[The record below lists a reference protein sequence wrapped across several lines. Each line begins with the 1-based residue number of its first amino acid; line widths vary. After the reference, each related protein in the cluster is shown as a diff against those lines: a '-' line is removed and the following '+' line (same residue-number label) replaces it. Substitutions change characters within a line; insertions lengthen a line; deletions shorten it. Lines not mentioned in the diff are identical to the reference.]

1 MKITFVKAG
10 GFNLSGGDRVI
21 AMYAKHLKD
30 RGHEI
35 LIISTPPEYPSFF
48 SQVRGLLKG
57 ETWKFKN
64 KKLPSHFD
72 NLDVECKIIDSI
84 RPITDGDL
92 PDADVVIATWWE
104 TAEWV
109 ANLSEAKGA
118 KVYYIQHHEVFDY
131 VPKERAAATYS
142 LPMHKITVSQ
152 WLIDIMRTQ
161 YGDHNV
167 SLVLPSVDAEQF
179 FAPPRTKQSTPTV
192 GLIYSTASWK
202 GSDICLKA
210 FSLARKKVPN
220 LRLVALGN
228 LSNESLPTEF
238 KDKSSTE
245 FIYPVAQNELK
256 NFYSKCDAWLLGSRS
271 EGFGLPI
278 LEAMACRTPVISTP
292 AGAAPELLSDG
303 AGMLVKHEDPQDMA
317 LAIER
322 MCQLSNAEWQTMSD
336 AAYAKVQNYT
346 WDDAIELFEAALQ
359 TAIKRTQDGEFLAPE
374 TLQDVA
380 LQPEYV

>member
-30 RGHEI
+30 RGHEV
-35 LIISTPPEYPSFF
+35 LVLATPPDHPSLFD
-48 SQVRGLLKG
+48 QLRGLLKG
-57 ETWKFKN
+57 EKLRLKK
-64 KKLPSHFD
+64 KKLASHFD
-72 NLDVECKIIDSI
+72 NLDIQCQVIDRI
-84 RPITDGDL
+84 RPITDADL

-109 ANLSEAKGA
+109 ANLSQAKGA
-118 KVYYIQHHEVFDY
+118 KVYYIQHHEVFEY
-131 VPKERAAATYS
+131 LPIQRVAATYS

-152 WLIDIMRTQ
+152 WLIDVMRTQ

-167 SLVLPSVDAEQF
+167 SLVLPSVDPEQF
-179 FAPPRTKQSTPTV
+179 CSPPRTKQSIPTV

-210 FSLARKKVPN
+210 FSLAKKKVPN
-220 LRLVALGN
+220 LRLVAIGN
-228 LSNESLPTEF
+228 AANESLPPEF
-238 KDKSSTE
+238 EDGSSTE
-245 FIYPVAQNELK
+245 FIYPVAQNDLK
-256 NFYSKCDAWLLGSRS
+256 NFYGKCDAWLLGSRS

-322 MCQLSNAEWQTMSD
+322 MCKLSNGEWQTMSD

-359 TAIKRTQDGEFLAPE
+359 TAIKRTKEGEFSAPE
-374 TLQDVA
+374 TLQDVE
-380 LQPEYV
+380 LQPKYI